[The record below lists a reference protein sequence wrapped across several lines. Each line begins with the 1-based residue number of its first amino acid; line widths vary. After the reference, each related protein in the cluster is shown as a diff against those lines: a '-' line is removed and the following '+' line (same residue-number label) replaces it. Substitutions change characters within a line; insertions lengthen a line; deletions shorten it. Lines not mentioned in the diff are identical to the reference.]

1 MLLAYY
7 PSAAIS
13 WVLGALN
20 LLSFL
25 LVGVGGLA
33 VTAELWLM
41 LYVNSAVLHIGVYFW
56 NRKHNVSPH
65 EQEGSSGRRRHGHV
79 GDVGAGLRA
88 GAEAG
93 AAAAGARL
101 RRHPQ
106 GRGLRRP
113 RSASSGGTWAGALLL
128 VGALIASIPLGHMH
142 VAIHAWAV
150 FSALMCLLPVA
161 LWMGSTVAA
170 RRATAD
176 RYVFTGNTVQEQRP
190 VAPAVVVPQIRFATL
205 TQESP
210 R

>member
-1 MLLAYY
+1 M
-7 PSAAIS
+7 
-13 WVLGALN
+13 
-20 LLSFL
+20 
-25 LVGVGGLA
+25 
-33 VTAELWLM
+33 TAELWLM
-41 LYVNSAVLHIGVYFW
+41 LYVNAAVLHIGVYFW

-65 EQEGSSGRRRHGHV
+65 EQQGSSGVAGMAMSAMSAPVYVQALTQALLRREPAFVVTRKGAVSGDHVGVFRRHLCWG
-79 GDVGAGLRA
+79 
-88 GAEAG
+88 
-93 AAAAGARL
+93 
-101 RRHPQ
+101 
-106 GRGLRRP
+106 
-113 RSASSGGTWAGALLL
+113 LLL

-161 LWMGSTVAA
+161 LWLGSTVTA

-190 VAPAVVVPQIRFATL
+190 VAPAVVVPQVRFATL